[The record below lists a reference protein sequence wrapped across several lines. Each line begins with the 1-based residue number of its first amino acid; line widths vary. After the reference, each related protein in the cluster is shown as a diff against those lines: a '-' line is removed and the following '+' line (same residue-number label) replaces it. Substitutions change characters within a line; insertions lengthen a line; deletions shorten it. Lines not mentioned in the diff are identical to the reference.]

1 MSMRLSWLV
10 MGLVVVAAI
19 ALISEQCSAIFNM
32 LPPSND
38 EWGLKYDLEVTA
50 VDAEKLN
57 VRFTLADA
65 GRLKPIYSAT
75 VVAFS
80 RPDPMGGQS
89 YLVKSRIKLQ
99 PTKDGQA
106 AGEVQIPREYF
117 NIAMVR
123 ILTLTVDRRHQ
134 KEGAAYYD
142 ISIRKFID
150 RKALAAN
157 SAKAAPALAAPS
169 VAAPP
174 TSRLTK

>member
-10 MGLVVVAAI
+10 MGLLVVATVGLMPGRCCAV
-19 ALISEQCSAIFNM
+19 FNM

-50 VDAEKLN
+50 VDEGKLN

-99 PTKDGQA
+99 PTKDGKA
-106 AGEVQIPREYF
+106 AGEVQIPREFF

-123 ILTLTVDRRHQ
+123 ILTLTVDRRRQ
-134 KEGAAYYD
+134 TDGAAYYD
-142 ISIRKFID
+142 IPIRRFLD
-150 RKALAAN
+150 RKALATA
-157 SAKAAPALAAPS
+157 SAKAAPALAAP
-169 VAAPP
+169 A
-174 TSRLTK
+174 TSKVIK

>member
-1 MSMRLSWLV
+1 MRLSWLV
-10 MGLVVVAAI
+10 MSLLVVATM
-19 ALISEQCSAIFNM
+19 ALLSERCSAVFNM

-50 VDAEKLN
+50 VEGGKLI

-80 RPDPMGGQS
+80 RPDASGGQS

-106 AGEVQIPREYF
+106 FGEVQIPREFF

-142 ISIRKFID
+142 IPIRKFLE
-150 RKALAAN
+150 RKTS
-157 SAKAAPALAAPS
+157 SAPV

-174 TSRLTK
+174 TSKVTK

>member
-1 MSMRLSWLV
+1 MLVFVTVGLMSERCWAV
-10 MGLVVVAAI
+10 
-19 ALISEQCSAIFNM
+19 FNM

-50 VDAEKLN
+50 VDADKVN

-99 PTKDGQA
+99 PTKDGKA
-106 AGEVQIPREYF
+106 AGEVQIPREFF

-123 ILTLTVDRRHQ
+123 ILTLTVDRRRQ
-134 KEGAAYYD
+134 TDGAAYYD
-142 ISIRKFID
+142 IPIRKFLD
-150 RKALAAN
+150 RKALAAT
-157 SAKAAPALAAPS
+157 SAKAAPS
-169 VAAPP
+169 
-174 TSRLTK
+174 TSNVTK